1 VAIRS
6 NRQYRLTPPS
16 RRTTPSRASTRCGWS
31 SDSANTA
38 RHRLECA
45 SDPTSRCA
53 DPASPHPGGGSGS
66 SSQSNWVSSPAGWSM
81 IADSRCRPAA
91 HSGHDGRNPR
101 ARNARVNDGYE
112 PG

>member
-31 SDSANTA
+31 SDSASTA
-38 RHRLECA
+38 RHWLECA
-45 SDPTSRCA
+45 SDPTNRCA
-53 DPASPHPGGGSGS
+53 GPDSPQPGGGSGS

-81 IADSRCRPAA
+81 IDDSRWAPAVHA
-91 HSGHDGRNPR
+91 GHAGRSPR
-101 ARNARVNDGYE
+101 ARSARVNDGYE

>member
-1 VAIRS
+1 M
-6 NRQYRLTPPS
+6 NRQSPLTPPR
-16 RRTTPSRASTRCGWS
+16 RRTTASRASIRCGWS

-53 DPASPHPGGGSGS
+53 GPDRPHPGGGSGS
-66 SSQSNWVSSPAGWSM
+66 SNQSNWVSSPAGWSM
-81 IADSRCRPAA
+81 IADSRWAPAVQA
-91 HSGHDGRNPR
+91 GHTGRSPR
-101 ARNARVNDGYE
+101 ARNSRVNDGYE